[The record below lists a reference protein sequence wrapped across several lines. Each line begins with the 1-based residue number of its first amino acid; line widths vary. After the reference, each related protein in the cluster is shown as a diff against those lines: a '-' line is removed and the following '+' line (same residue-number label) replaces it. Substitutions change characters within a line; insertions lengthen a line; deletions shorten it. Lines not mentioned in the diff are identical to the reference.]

1 MIMGE
6 EGSKVHVRLFSY
18 ARNAVYVQ
26 ELERKT
32 IRTDASLGRADAVP
46 TPASLSPTDAPPSS
60 TFPPTATTPRPPSPS
75 LDAERQRP
83 VSSSSMRQHSE
94 QPEDLHLFERLL
106 FDLVSADQC
115 SLLGSEQGGH
125 DHIRSTE
132 QAADTVVAL
141 ATSTEQV
148 AAVAGDSSLAAPDSE
163 DSESTRRIHSRLQTE
178 EAAGSL
184 PASGPA
190 RGEGVAK
197 DIPAQQLSSKL
208 TEPIESTGSP
218 SQVEREV
225 VTGDTSTKKGLFG
238 RFYRRQRGARTR
250 GI

>member
-6 EGSKVHVRLFSY
+6 EGSKVYIRLFSY

-32 IRTDASLGRADAVP
+32 IRTDASLGGADAVP
-46 TPASLSPTDAPPSS
+46 APAPLSPTDAPPSS
-60 TFPPTATTPRPPSPS
+60 TSPPTAATPRPPSPS
-75 LDAERQRP
+75 LDSEWQRP
-83 VSSSSMRQHSE
+83 VASSSMRQHSE

-115 SLLGSEQGGH
+115 SLLDSEQGGH

-163 DSESTRRIHSRLQTE
+163 DSESTRRIHSRLQIE
-178 EAAGSL
+178 EA
-184 PASGPA
+184 GPA
-190 RGEGVAK
+190 RGEGVAL
-197 DIPAQQLSSKL
+197 DISGQQLSSKL

>member
-32 IRTDASLGRADAVP
+32 IRTDASLGGADAVP

-60 TFPPTATTPRPPSPS
+60 TSPPTAATPRPPSPS
-75 LDAERQRP
+75 LDAERQLP
-83 VSSSSMRQHSE
+83 VASSSIRQHSE

-115 SLLGSEQGGH
+115 SLLDSEQGGH

-132 QAADTVVAL
+132 QAAVVAL

-148 AAVAGDSSLAAPDSE
+148 AGVAGDSSLAAPDSE
-163 DSESTRRIHSRLQTE
+163 DSESTRRIHSRLQIE
-178 EAAGSL
+178 EA
-184 PASGPA
+184 GPA
-190 RGEGVAK
+190 RGEGVAL
-197 DIPAQQLSSKL
+197 DISGQQLSSKP
-208 TEPIESTGSP
+208 TELIKSTGS
-218 SQVEREV
+218 SRQVERDV